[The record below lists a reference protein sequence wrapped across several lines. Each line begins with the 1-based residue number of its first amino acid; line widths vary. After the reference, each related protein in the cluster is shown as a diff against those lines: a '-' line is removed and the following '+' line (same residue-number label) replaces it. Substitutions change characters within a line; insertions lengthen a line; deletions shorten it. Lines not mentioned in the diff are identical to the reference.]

1 MINYNNH
8 NITAITYDN
17 HNIKYV
23 YGCSGNLVWSGNTTP
38 PTPHDYSKDALGF
51 VAKEDVFFT
60 FHYALTPTQL
70 YFSTN
75 NGSTWTQLDNVNV
88 DRTPVIHAGE
98 KIMWKGQ
105 LTPSTASQ
113 DYGIGRFI
121 SYNGNNDNYKGRFD
135 VEGNVMSLLF
145 GDNFSGQTSL
155 IGYNEA
161 FINLFSGL
169 TELESA
175 ENMILPAT
183 TLSYRC
189 YGQMFRACV
198 SLTTAPTLPAT
209 VLAERCYASMFN
221 DCTSLN
227 KITCLAED
235 ISAPNCTV
243 LWVSDVA
250 ANGTFIK
257 SPNMQSWTTGAD
269 GIPSGWTIQ

>member
-23 YGCSGNLVWSGNTTP
+23 YGCNGNLVWSGDT
-38 PTPHDYSKDALGF
+38 TPHDYSKDALGF

-145 GDNFSGQTSL
+145 GDNFSGETSL
-155 IGYNEA
+155 DGYNEA
-161 FINLFSGL
+161 FLNLFSGL

-221 DCTSLN
+221 NCSSLN

-243 LWVSDVA
+243 FWVSDVA